1 MRDASG
7 STAMALVA
15 TRVSSDRILVD
26 LRYVAEGSTYK
37 TFVFFSIEGMVQLED
52 AFEHLS
58 LIHI

>member
-1 MRDASG
+1 MRDAFG

-37 TFVFFSIEGMVQLED
+37 TLSMFS
-52 AFEHLS
+52 S
-58 LIHI
+58 R